1 MLADTDMWNSYQF
14 AHIYPEFKLGNET
27 LNGKFRQ
34 RPLRQTKLNV
44 PVYDIIV
51 LYGFIPII
59 FDDRVKGMN
68 NFKTNLITR

>member
-1 MLADTDMWNSYQF
+1 MRNLKHVYEQLN
-14 AHIYPEFKLGNET
+14 HIYPEFKLENET
-27 LNGKFRQ
+27 LEFQQ
-34 RPLRQTKLNV
+34 RPLTQTGLNV
-44 PVYDIIV
+44 PVYDIIL